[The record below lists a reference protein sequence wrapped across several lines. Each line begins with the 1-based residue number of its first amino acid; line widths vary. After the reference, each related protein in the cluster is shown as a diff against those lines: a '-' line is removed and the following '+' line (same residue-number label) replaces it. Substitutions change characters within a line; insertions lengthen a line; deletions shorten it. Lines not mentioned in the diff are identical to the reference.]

1 MIIGLSG
8 YAGSGKDE
16 VAKILVSDYGYRRVA
31 FADKVRAVLYDLDPI
46 VMIDA
51 YNRPITV
58 QDLVNDEGW
67 DDAKKNKEVRALLQK
82 VGLSIRNH
90 IGENTWVQQAMK
102 TMLDDPKLNLKYV
115 ITDVRFLNEADMIR
129 ANGGQIWRIKRPN
142 VQAVNNH
149 ISETE
154 LDGYK
159 VDQIFSNNGSLD
171 DLKALVNAR
180 MKKLT

>member
-16 VAKILVSDYGYRRVA
+16 VAKILVSDYGYHRIA

-46 VMIDA
+46 IMIDA
-51 YNRPITV
+51 YNKYITV

-67 DDAKKNKEVRALLQK
+67 DDAKKHKEVRALLQK
-82 VGLSIRNH
+82 VGVSIRNH
-90 IGENTWVQQAMK
+90 IGESTWVQLAMK
-102 TMLDDPKLNLKYV
+102 TMLNAPQLDLKYV

-129 ANGGQIWRIKRPN
+129 ANGGQIWRVKRPN
-142 VQAVNNH
+142 VTAVNNH

-159 VDQIFSNNGSLD
+159 VDQILSNNGSLE
-171 DLKALVNAR
+171 DLKALIEKR
-180 MKKLT
+180 MGSAK

>member
-16 VAKILVSDYGYRRVA
+16 VAKVLVSDYGFRRVA
-31 FADKVRAVLYDLDPI
+31 FADKVRDVLYELDPI
-46 VMIDA
+46 IMIDA
-51 YNRPITV
+51 YNKYITV

-67 DDAKKNKEVRALLQK
+67 DDAKKNKEIRALLQK
-82 VGLSIRNH
+82 VGVSIRNH
-90 IGENTWVQQAMK
+90 IGEETWVNAAFNNV
-102 TMLDDPKLNLKYV
+102 LPNENIV
-115 ITDVRFLNEADMIR
+115 VTDVRFLNEAYKIKEM
-129 ANGGQIWRIKRPN
+129 NGHIWRVKRLD

-159 VDQIFSNNGSLD
+159 ADQIFSNNGSLE
-171 DLKALVNAR
+171 DLKALVERR
-180 MKKLT
+180 MRTYK